1 MKYDAVTLGNHEFD
15 WGSDHLARVL
25 AAAAVDER
33 FDIPI
38 LATNMIT
45 DDTDP
50 GDDRL
55 EALVA
60 DGTIARST
68 ILDLPGGLRVGLLS
82 WLGKGAAAVA
92 PMKAPVTFDE
102 DMTAAQTIA
111 AALRADGADVVVA
124 LTHIG
129 LAAGLGDP
137 IDDNLARAAEDI
149 DVIVGGHS
157 HDALDEVRVVD
168 GTLIVQAGAYT
179 RFLGELTVEIDGDA
193 VTLVDYVLH
202 PIDDSIEGDAE
213 MQSFVERYIAAVDVA
228 CTPVGVTY
236 FEEVAETAFDL
247 TTPGLAESNLGNLVT
262 DAYRTLAAAVTSAD
276 PVIAAFESDGVIRD
290 DILAGDEGVIAFA
303 DVFRA
308 LPLGIGPD
316 RFPGYPLVS
325 FWVTGAELKNACEVS
340 ASLSGVAGGD
350 YFIQISGLRCRRDP
364 TAAWLGRV
372 QEVFLG
378 NDIAGYDATPVDLAD
393 TTTLYRVAVDL
404 YVAGLM
410 SVIGDYTFGMLQI
423 VPKQSDGTPVAD
435 MTAMILDGD
444 PLTAGVQEMKLW
456 GVLWTYLTMFPDA
469 DADTLPDVP
478 ALYAAPTGRY
488 YAE

>member
-1 MKYDAVTLGNHEFD
+1 
-15 WGSDHLARVL
+15 
-25 AAAAVDER
+25 
-33 FDIPI
+33 
-38 LATNMIT
+38 
-45 DDTDP
+45 
-50 GDDRL
+50 
-55 EALVA
+55 
-60 DGTIARST
+60 
-68 ILDLPGGLRVGLLS
+68 
-82 WLGKGAAAVA
+82 
-92 PMKAPVTFDE
+92 
-102 DMTAAQTIA
+102 MTAAQTIA

-469 DADTLPDVP
+469 DTLPDVP